1 MGLNLSVFQL
11 SYFDLIIIMKAYNR
25 TILLFILTYFFSGI
39 IANAQPAGGKP
50 NNAGNSPKEGFGVIT
65 GALHDAATKEH
76 VEYGSVVL
84 FRSADSTMVT
94 GALSDTKGKFLIEKI
109 NPGKY
114 YIRIQFI
121 GYNNKIIPNVNI
133 SNQNADIKLGDISI
147 QPSSS
152 SLSGVVITSQKAMI
166 TNNLDKKVI
175 TVDKNMAIGGGTAT
189 DVMENV
195 PSVSVDADG
204 NVSLRGNPNITLLI
218 DGKPSSQTGVSASD
232 VLNQIPANAIESV
245 EVITNPSVRYDPDGT
260 TGIINIVLKK
270 KALQGFSGIISGNAG
285 TGDKYSGSLN
295 LNYRQDKFN
304 VFVGADARMNH
315 MKTSMES
322 ARTTTFGDVVS
333 VLRQS
338 QSGAMDRNMYS
349 LSGGIDYYID
359 TRNTLTLGVVNRN
372 MAFNSEGTTLNSNYN
387 RISNGSDSLL
397 RYFERTSVSDR
408 SVNSFDYT
416 LSYKH
421 LFPQKG
427 REYTNDIIFSSNT
440 MNNGTNINQL
450 DYLAQ
455 GSELIGTPLQQR
467 NDAVNNNKSLTVQG
481 NYVYPMNENGR
492 IEAGYKAAFRDMAM
506 SYDYSNLVDSV
517 WVSQKDLKNQYDYF
531 DQLYAVYGI
540 YGNSIGNLKYQAGL
554 RFEQVWTTSKVS
566 QTSTN
571 TKIDYNSSY
580 SSLYPSLHT
589 QYDLGKERELQFSY
603 SRRVQRPSPRELNPY
618 VDYTDSLNIEK
629 GNPAL
634 RPEYANSL
642 ELGIQK
648 YWKSSSVTTSVFYNR
663 TKDVVED
670 ISQLQENGVTLTMP
684 MNINTSTRYGMEL
697 IGSASPEKW
706 VKINANVSFFR
717 DEMSALPEYNIEGS
731 KLFSWNTRLNL
742 SFIPWKDG
750 SFQLIANYNAP
761 TRSVQEYHKE
771 QYYADASFRQ
781 DLLKNKLSLSLRLTD
796 IFNTRTFYETTT
808 GNNFTTDSR
817 RYRESR
823 ILYAGLQ
830 LKINNYNKKLSKD
843 TGNGENGEQDGF

>member
-1 MGLNLSVFQL
+1 MKFIKRTTL
-11 SYFDLIIIMKAYNR
+11 LIFLLYSFPVIMV
-25 TILLFILTYFFSGI
+25 
-39 IANAQPAGGKP
+39 NAQPSGAKNGNG
-50 NNAGNSPKEGFGVIT
+50 AGNAKEGFGIIT
-65 GALHDAATKEH
+65 GALRDISTNER

-94 GALSDTKGKFLIEKI
+94 GALTDTKGKFLIEKI
-109 NPGKY
+109 KPGKY
-114 YIRIQFI
+114 YIRVQFI
-121 GYNNKIIPNVNI
+121 GYDNKIIPNVNI
-133 SNQNADIKLGDISI
+133 SNQNADIKLGDIAI

-285 TGDKYSGSLN
+285 TGDKYNGSLN
-295 LNYRQDKFN
+295 LNYRQNKFN
-304 VFVGADARMNH
+304 VFVGADARLNH

-322 ARTTTFGDVVS
+322 TRTTTLSDAATE
-333 VLRQS
+333 VLKQS
-338 QSGAMDRNMYS
+338 QSGSMDRNMYS
-349 LSGGIDYYID
+349 LSGGIDYYLD
-359 TRNTLTLGVVNRN
+359 TRNNLTFSVQNRN
-372 MAFNSEGTTLNSNYN
+372 MSFNSTGNTLNNQY
-387 RISNGSDSLL
+387 NGSDSLL
-397 RYFERTSVSDR
+397 RYFERQNEGSR
-408 SVNSFDYT
+408 SVNSYDYT

-421 LFPQKG
+421 LFPQKS
-427 REYTNDIIFSSNT
+427 REYTNDIIYSSNQ
-440 MNNGTNINQL
+440 MEAGTIIDQQ
-450 DYLAQ
+450 DYLSQ
-455 GSELIGTPLQQR
+455 GSEPAGIPFRQQ
-467 NDAVNNNKSLTVQG
+467 NIAFNVNKSLTVQG

-492 IEAGYKAAFRDMAM
+492 IEAGYKASLRDMSM
-506 SYDYSNLVDSV
+506 NYDYSYYNDSTDS
-517 WVSQKDLKNQYDYF
+517 WVNQEVLKNQYDYI

-540 YGNSIGNLKYQAGL
+540 YGNSLGKLKYQAGIRL
-554 RFEQVWTTSKVS
+554 EQVFTKSKVFN
-566 QTSTN
+566 TN
-571 TKIDYNSSY
+571 TDYNSDY
-580 SSLYPSLHT
+580 FQFYPSLHT

-618 VDYTDSLNIEK
+618 VDYSDSRNIET

-634 RPEYANSL
+634 KPEFATSL
-642 ELGIQK
+642 ELGVQK
-648 YWKSSSVTTSVFYNR
+648 YWKTSSLTTSIFYNR

-670 ISQLQENGVTLTMP
+670 ITRMQDNGVTLTMP
-684 MNINTSTRYGMEL
+684 MNINTSTKYGMEL
-697 IGSASPEKW
+697 IGTISQKKW
-706 VKINANVSFFR
+706 VKVNANVSLFQ
-717 DEMSALPEYNIEGS
+717 DIMSALPEEDIEGS

-742 SFIPWKDG
+742 AFIPWKDA
-750 SFQLIANYNAP
+750 SFQVIGNYNAP
-761 TRSVQEYHKE
+761 TRNIQEYHKE

-781 DLLKNKLSLSLRLTD
+781 DFLKNKLSVSLRLTD
-796 IFNTRTFYETTT
+796 VFNTRTFYETTN
-808 GNNFTTDSR
+808 GNNFSTEST

-823 ILYAGLQ
+823 VFYVGLQ
-830 LKINNYNKKLSKD
+830 MQINNYNKKLSKD